1 MYGACSVYIFMMTA
15 IEVGE
20 YNHYL
25 LLITSAIGEENKQK

>member
-1 MYGACSVYIFMMTA
+1 MYGTCSVCIFMMTA

-25 LLITSAIGEENKQK
+25 LLITSTIGEENKQE